1 MDDFKAYRDRVRA
14 ISYSSQDN
22 LITTSKRQAHT
33 NMMDSPNLV
42 VIKNMVLEEQ
52 LDKTFILNTRE
63 YKPSIVSDID
73 SFYKRKV
80 LFTPDGGIPLG
91 SYLEHRDKT
100 YLVTRIVDDDIYP
113 VAEMEFCNYEL
124 LIKGEKVRVETGKD
138 DLGNAKYSSHQ
149 PKYKIP
155 CVATSKIYS
164 ILDNSQ
170 IPLPEGTINIYL
182 PYHENVKI
190 PVNYEFDIH
199 GDTFQVTTVSKIN
212 LFKDRM
218 GTLHGYLEIR
228 GQRGVSK

>member
-1 MDDFKAYRDRVRA
+1 MGIYDAYRARVQA
-14 ISYSSQDN
+14 VSYTNQDD
-22 LITTSKRQAHT
+22 LIASTKRQAHAS
-33 NMMDSPNLV
+33 MMDSPNLV
-42 VIKNMVLEEQ
+42 VVKNMVLEEQ
-52 LDKTFILNTRE
+52 EDKTFMLSARE
-63 YKPSIVSDID
+63 YKPSIVSDVD

-100 YLVTRIVDDDIYP
+100 YLVMKVNDDDIYP
-113 VAEMEFCNYEL
+113 GAEMEYCNYEIE
-124 LIKGEKVRVETGKD
+124 IKGEKVKVEVGKD

-170 IPLPEGTINIYL
+170 IPLPEGAINIYL

-190 PVNYEFDIH
+190 PVNYEFVIY
-199 GDTFQVTTVSKIN
+199 GDTFQVTTASKIN
-212 LFKDRM
+212 LLKDRM
-218 GTLHGYLEIR
+218 GILHGFLEIR